1 MSNKGHGREL
11 EMTRAVHRGRLDNYR
26 SNRTNYRTD
35 RTDDGRTPPGPPL
48 NCFRLRRY
56 GRRIF
61 RQKSSNGQKI
71 ARMARILM
79 IFGPFEPH
87 RRQLEFPKILNERK
101 IIESIEPIDSIERSR
116 DRSDRSTAAVFSRS
130 VSDTSSSW
138 RTCANSC
145 IRLFSLSA
153 ATTASVW

>member
-1 MSNKGHGREL
+1 MFINKANCVYFHCVYIN
-11 EMTRAVHRGRLDNYR
+11 RAVHRGRLDNYR

-35 RTDDGRTPPGPPL
+35 RTDDGRTGGGPLPPPDPSH
-48 NCFRLRRY
+48 CFRLRRY

-61 RQKSSNGQKI
+61 RQKCSNGQKI

-116 DRSDRSTAAVFSRS
+116 DRSDRSTAAVLILIL
-130 VSDTSSSW
+130 V
-138 RTCANSC
+138 CVLVL
-145 IRLFSLSA
+145 I
-153 ATTASVW
+153 